1 MRRKEREKSDNQ
13 GKQEGEGDK
22 EGLSLG
28 QKEKKKERKGKKR
41 SRGYLWFPINK
52 TYPKYPFRIGAQ
64 TILQLCF
71 ILKYLFFKFVLF
83 SNPSFANLF
92 YA

>member
-28 QKEKKKERKGKKR
+28 KKREWRRKAKGRKGAGR
-41 SRGYLWFPINK
+41 IIEENK
-52 TYPKYPFRIGAQ
+52 NKEEA
-64 TILQLCF
+64 
-71 ILKYLFFKFVLF
+71 K
-83 SNPSFANLF
+83 
-92 YA
+92 